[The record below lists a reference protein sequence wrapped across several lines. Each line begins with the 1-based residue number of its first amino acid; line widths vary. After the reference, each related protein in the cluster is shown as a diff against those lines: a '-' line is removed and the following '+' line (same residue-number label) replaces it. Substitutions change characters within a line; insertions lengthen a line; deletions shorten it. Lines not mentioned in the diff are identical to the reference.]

1 MMTDDQRVFSNR
13 PTPPGALLVR
23 ELDFRGIALPEF
35 AAAIGQPL
43 AVVRA
48 QADGEQPLAPEL
60 AADLERALGIPAQL
74 WLNLE
79 DKYRAT
85 LARLA
90 GNQPGQGDSADQP
103 AKVDI
108 AAD

>member
-1 MMTDDQRVFSNR
+1 MMTNDQRVFSNL
-13 PTPPGALLVR
+13 PTPPGVLLVR

-35 AAAIGQPL
+35 AAAIGQPV

-48 QADGEQPLAPEL
+48 LADGEQALAPEL
-60 AADLERALGIPAQL
+60 AADLERTLGIPAQL

-85 LARLA
+85 LARLNTPAAMA
-90 GNQPGQGDSADQP
+90 GN
-103 AKVDI
+103 
-108 AAD
+108 